1 MDKKEII
8 AELVKLG
15 IAHDPKANKKDLEA
29 LLPSQ
34 PEGVPDAAPPTSAPS
49 SVRPSPLKMLNNSLV
64 FVKLSGTSK
73 SFSTAERL
81 AYESKERMVVF
92 PLAEEGNAQLYQ
104 CGINGVYFAIVM
116 GVEVEL
122 PKSVAEHVQKSRMA
136 NARAER
142 NIMVVNPFTGEKV
155 NVDLAGAPDET
166 KRRLGI
172 L

>member
-1 MDKKEII
+1 MNKKEII

-122 PKSVAEHVQKSRMA
+122 PKSVAEYVKKNRLV
-136 NARAER
+136 NAKTDR
-142 NIMVVNPFTGEKV
+142 NIVLVNPFTGEKV
-155 NVDLAGAPDET
+155 NVDLQSASPEIKA
-166 KRRLGI
+166 KLNI
-172 L
+172 S